1 MKRIGIVIVL
11 ITSFLTPTQ
20 NAIAANVTSKTA
32 AKLAVVNIQKSIV
45 KSTSD
50 LRNLGENAIV
60 GDSKIAIKYRQLLAP
75 ITNRYLSDK
84 SAAELKVASSLAD
97 LNRNSNFVI
106 QWDNFEACNGKCIK
120 GSVYNFPFNTKDENA
135 QSGFDRNVAIGVIT
149 PQDKIAYDNAREAYK
164 VALRELVKV
173 GDAFQEADYEL
184 GKKIFAEYDAEEERL
199 TATLEIQKLTLTA
212 AKRALLASR
221 DFETNF
227 KTAFHFQYNLDSLF
241 LVGSAS
247 FSQIESYLDALNVVS
262 ASQAYALGVGISR
275 NYQASKAVSFNKG
288 LGNAFTNES
297 EFRSLYSKALS
308 LYRSSA
314 KK

>member
-1 MKRIGIVIVL
+1 MKRLVSSVL
-11 ITSFLTPTQ
+11 IFLVIAPVHP
-20 NAIAANVTSKTA
+20 ASAANVITKTG

-50 LRNLGENAIV
+50 LRNLGENSIV
-60 GDSKIAIKYRQLLAP
+60 GNSKIAIKYSQLLAP
-75 ITNRYLSDK
+75 ITNKYLSDR
-84 SAAELKVASSLAD
+84 SAAEQKVTTSLAD

-106 QWDNFEACNGKCIK
+106 QWDNFEACNGRCIK
-120 GSVYNFPFNTKDENA
+120 GSVYNFPFNAKDENA

-149 PQDKIAYDNAREAYK
+149 PQDKVAYDKAREAYK
-164 VALRELVKV
+164 IALQDLVKV
-173 GDAFQEADYEL
+173 GDAYQEADYEL

-199 TATLEIQKLTLTA
+199 KATLNIQKLALAA
-212 AKRALLASR
+212 AKRASLASR

-227 KTAFHFQYNLDSLF
+227 KTAFQFQYNIDSLY

-262 ASQAYALGVGISR
+262 ASQAYALGVGISK
-275 NYQASKAVSFNKG
+275 NYQATKAASFNKA
-288 LGNAFTNES
+288 LGNAFTNET

-308 LYRSSA
+308 LYRNSA